1 MPMPQ
6 DQSDKTYSKLRLNAS
21 SGSFVL
27 ASGVV
32 AALAIASSA
41 VTMAPPLTG
50 RLHPGLVP
58 GTLALALLVAAFV
71 TAIEP
76 HSPNSQA
83 DSTRARSVIAAAAA
97 VIILALG
104 VGTLGIFVAAF
115 LAGTVAAA
123 GVSGVTL
130 RRALV
135 IGLCLSAAISLV
147 FALALR
153 QPLPILPPVLPR

>member
-1 MPMPQ
+1 MPQ
-6 DQSDKTYSKLRLNAS
+6 DQSDKIYSKLKLNAS
-21 SGSFVL
+21 SGSLVL

-41 VTMAPPLTG
+41 VTMAPPFTG

-58 GTLALALLVAAFV
+58 GMLALALLVAAFV
-71 TAIEP
+71 ATIERR
-76 HSPNSQA
+76 SPSSETEPTQL
-83 DSTRARSVIAAAAA
+83 RSVIAAAAA

-104 VGTLGIFVAAF
+104 VGTLGIFAAAL
-115 LAGTVAAA
+115 LAGAVAAA

-130 RRALV
+130 RRALL

-153 QPLPILPPVLPR
+153 QPLPILPPVLLR